1 MDGMNISHIHY
12 AVEVAHY
19 GSLNK
24 AAANLFVSQPSL
36 SRAIKEL
43 ERELGFDLF
52 LRTPNGVV
60 PTHQGKEFLRRAKHL
75 DDQYIAL
82 WDQYV
87 VNSQSPAI
95 QLSLAAFRCVI
106 VEFVLIKLYK
116 RYKGCEHLNLCV
128 CEERVEKIIDLI
140 YDGMYAVGLILVSEE
155 NRDMLYQK
163 CMRRDI
169 TWIPLSNLS
178 AHIQIGRNHPLAD
191 RKSVS
196 LEELAAYPR
205 ATMAQDAMEPTLYGA
220 HVHGYNPNIQ
230 KKRIVINDKSTMY
243 ALLTNTDAYY
253 IGLDLSNIRRG
264 NREVCYVP
272 IQDLDN
278 SYTLV
283 FLHLSQH
290 VLTPVEKELLD
301 DIREI
306 VSAAEQGGEAA
317 L

>member
-1 MDGMNISHIHY
+1 MNISHIHY

-19 GSLNK
+19 GSFNK

-43 ERELGFDLF
+43 ERELGFNLF

-60 PTHQGKEFLRRAKHL
+60 PTHQGKEFLHRAKHL
-75 DDQYIAL
+75 DNQYIAL

-87 VNSQSPAI
+87 VNSHAPTV

-106 VEFVLIKLYK
+106 VEFALIKLYN
-116 RYKGCEHLNLCV
+116 RYREGEYLNLCV
-128 CEERVEKIIDLI
+128 CEERVEKIIDLV

-163 CMRRDI
+163 CMHRGI
-169 TWIPLSNLS
+169 SWIPISSFS

-196 LEELAAYPR
+196 LEELTAYPR
-205 ATMAQDAMEPTLYGA
+205 ATMAQDEMEPTLYGA
-220 HVHGYNPNIQ
+220 HVHGYNPHIQ

-243 ALLTNTDAYY
+243 ALLTHTDAYY

-272 IQDLDN
+272 IRDLDN

-290 VLTPVEKELLD
+290 ALTPVEKELLSD
-301 DIREI
+301 VREI
-306 VSAAEQGGEAA
+306 VSATQKGGETA